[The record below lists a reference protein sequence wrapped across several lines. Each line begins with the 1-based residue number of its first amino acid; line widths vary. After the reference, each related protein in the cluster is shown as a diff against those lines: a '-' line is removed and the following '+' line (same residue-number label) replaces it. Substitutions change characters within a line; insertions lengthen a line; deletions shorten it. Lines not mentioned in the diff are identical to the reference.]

1 MKTMVLMLCLF
12 LFQSVQAF
20 QFNAEFRSMYAHAV
34 TFVEKKGY
42 MVLDGAMKIKPITK
56 KKSPEMILNAGR
68 QTEKIKWEGGN
79 IRIKQTQRTEQR
91 TLVMEVLKYQDNRFY
106 EIEISYPDYRIISE
120 KPKYE
125 YDE

>member
-1 MKTMVLMLCLF
+1 MLCLF
-12 LFQSVQAF
+12 LFQPVQAF

-68 QTEKIKWEGGN
+68 QPEKIKWEGGN